1 MNIVSATIS
10 FIPKVSDDLLDLQ
23 ASQNSCFIKNKRD
36 SDKVEIDGNN
46 NRNNINNKEIII

>member
-1 MNIVSATIS
+1 MNLVSATIS